1 MRSLTP
7 HTLRHG
13 FAILSVEH
21 KMDVY
26 RIMQT
31 LGHEII
37 ETTPIYLENKQSKE
51 TNAAHDWKN
60 NTHLN
65 MRPGQKCLYQCEIR
79 TWSCI

>member
-1 MRSLTP
+1 
-7 HTLRHG
+7 
-13 FAILSVEH
+13 
-21 KMDVY
+21 
-26 RIMQT
+26 MQT